1 MFYHNEWQT
10 ALVEQ
15 INYIS
20 FHFDPHTFAT
30 GSLPLCS
37 RTAGITNWLIE
48 EWLLTSGNLSDKV
61 KKKPISDI

>member
-37 RTAGITNWLIE
+37 RTAGITN
-48 EWLLTSGNLSDKV
+48 
-61 KKKPISDI
+61 